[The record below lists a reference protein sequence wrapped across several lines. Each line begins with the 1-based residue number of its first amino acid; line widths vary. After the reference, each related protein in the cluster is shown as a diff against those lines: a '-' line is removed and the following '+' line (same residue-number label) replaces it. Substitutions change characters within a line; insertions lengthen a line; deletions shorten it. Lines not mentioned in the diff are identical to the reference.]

1 MSARATVPD
10 GRRCV
15 TADDS
20 KQTDWAKSGSTGSI
34 RRKEGDAYAQVT
46 DFVRARFLSAAGNT
60 RNVVGAVRGQP
71 ISLVLG
77 GKSRRDQ
84 VVLLFDLG
92 AMP

>member
-1 MSARATVPD
+1 
-10 GRRCV
+10 V

-20 KQTDWAKSGSTGSI
+20 IANGLAKSGSTGPI
-34 RRKEGDAYAQVT
+34 QRKEGDAYAQVT
-46 DFVRARFLSAAGNT
+46 DFVRARFLSATGNT
-60 RNVVGAVRGQP
+60 RNVVSAVRGQP